1 MKLTKSHLRSLI
13 IEQIDS
19 MTADEAVNQES
30 GTADDEVLE
39 AIFDIS
45 QDMAMNITGL
55 SDKSM
60 QMAIMQHV
68 SAIQAIVQEIQ
79 NDIGEVSQDMP
90 TQSYDQIPP

>member
-1 MKLTKSHLRSLI
+1 
-13 IEQIDS
+13 

-30 GTADDEVLE
+30 GTSDEEILE
-39 AIFDIS
+39 AILDIS
-45 QDMAMNITGL
+45 QDMALNVTGL

-68 SAIQAIVQEIQ
+68 STIQNIVQEIQ
-79 NDIGEVSQDMP
+79 TDIGEVSQDMP

>member
-1 MKLTKSHLRSLI
+1 
-13 IEQIDS
+13 

>member
-1 MKLTKSHLRSLI
+1 MKLTKTHLRSLI

-19 MTADEAVNQES
+19 LTADEAVNQES
-30 GTADDEVLE
+30 GTSDEEILE
-39 AIFDIS
+39 AILDIS
-45 QDMAMNITGL
+45 QDMALNVTGL

-68 SAIQAIVQEIQ
+68 STIQNIVQEIQ
-79 NDIGEVSQDMP
+79 TDIGEVSQDMP